1 MVKGIVNCAY
11 DVQGVIEP
19 LDFHTHSQLEIY
31 QLLEGKVY
39 YQIGE
44 RFYQLE
50 AGDILLIDGMRI
62 HKAFLPREDQPYH
75 RNLLH
80 FDRSLIEPILESMD
94 LTGLLDM
101 FNSSAGHLFRFQH
114 DEDLQEVLTTFK
126 ELASLFRHADSGS
139 NQQLMRLK
147 IVSLLI
153 KIHDFA
159 HDDNDKLQA
168 DREDQIKKAEE
179 VTLFIMHHYHEK
191 LTLDDIAQGV
201 NISKSYLSYLFKE
214 VTGTT
219 IMNFLM
225 EFRLIQSRFQLL
237 MNESLMIREI
247 AEKCGFESASHFS
260 RFFKKHTGVSPSEFR
275 ALEYQEAL
283 NLGTATDASKDPF
296 GIQHTKELK
305 ECHKK

>member
-31 QLLEGKVY
+31 QLLEWEVY

-62 HKAFLPREDQPYH
+62 HKVFLPREDQPNH

-94 LTGLLDM
+94 LTGLLDL
-101 FNSSAGHLFRFQH
+101 FKSSAGHLFRFQH
-114 DEDLQEVLTTFK
+114 GEDFQEVLATFK

-147 IVSLLI
+147 IVSFLI

-159 HDDNDKLQA
+159 HNDHDRLQS
-168 DREDQIKKAEE
+168 DREIRLKKVEE

-219 IMNFLM
+219 IMNFVM

-237 MNESLMIREI
+237 MSESLMVYEI

-260 RFFKKHTGVSPSEFR
+260 RFFKKHTGSV
-275 ALEYQEAL
+275 L
-283 NLGTATDASKDPF
+283 ASFESLSIKR
-296 GIQHTKELK
+296 L
-305 ECHKK
+305 